1 LSAQTIPIQPHKGKA
16 IALLVLFLC
25 ASSVLL
31 VRLEL
36 SRAGEP
42 MTRPLRVDEKPA
54 SAQNGMSRWLEAQL
68 SESEREHSAPKN
80 QGVEAYYCSCYDEP
94 IKHYPYSIV
103 VLKTPNGDLVARP
116 EGTDGALFFTPLA
129 IRYGNRYCEI
139 GSEKDC
145 YGSFSHPCEFT
156 DFRYGPYL
164 AEFFPT
170 CKSE

>member
-1 LSAQTIPIQPHKGKA
+1 LSFQTIAIDPSKAGAMALLILFLSASP
-16 IALLVLFLC
+16 LLVPSGLC
-25 ASSVLL
+25 
-31 VRLEL
+31 
-36 SRAGEP
+36 RAGEP
-42 MTRPLRVDEKPA
+42 AARQVRADEKNA
-54 SAQNGMSRWLEAQL
+54 STPNGMSRWLKAQL
-68 SESEREHSAPKN
+68 SESERERPAGGS

-145 YGSFSHPCEFT
+145 YCSFSHPCEFT

>member
-1 LSAQTIPIQPHKGKA
+1 
-16 IALLVLFLC
+16 LVLFLS
-25 ASSVLL
+25 ASSALL
-31 VRLEL
+31 VRSEL
-36 SRAGEP
+36 CRAGEP
-42 MTRPLRVDEKPA
+42 AARPLRTDDKKV
-54 SAQNGMSRWLEAQL
+54 STLNGMSRWLEAQL
-68 SESEREHSAPKN
+68 SESERDRPATGN
-80 QGVEAYYCSCYDEP
+80 QRVEAYYCSCYDEP
-94 IKHYPYSIV
+94 NKHYPYSIV

-139 GSEKDC
+139 DSEKDC